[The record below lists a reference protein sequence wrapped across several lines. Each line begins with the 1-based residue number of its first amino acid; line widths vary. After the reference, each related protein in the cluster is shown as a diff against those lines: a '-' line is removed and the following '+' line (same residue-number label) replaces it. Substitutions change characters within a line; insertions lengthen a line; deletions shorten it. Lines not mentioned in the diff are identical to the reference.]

1 MFNYTIHVTSPTVI
15 SNLEILCKCH
25 FLKKY
30 MDNIDKKD
38 DFQTLINYTL
48 AKIKMNLTN
57 MTLMLV
63 NIWANKNFFPGDAI
77 PLSAILLI
85 VSLQSFVKG
94 AILVLEG
101 R

>member
-1 MFNYTIHVTSPTVI
+1 MSF
-15 SNLEILCKCH
+15 
-25 FLKKY
+25 FKKY

-63 NIWANKNFFPGDAI
+63 NIWANLDKQKFFP
-77 PLSAILLI
+77 
-85 VSLQSFVKG
+85 
-94 AILVLEG
+94 

>member
-15 SNLEILCKCH
+15 PNLEILCKCH
-25 FLKKY
+25 FLTKY

-63 NIWANKNFFPGDAI
+63 NIWANLGKQKFFP
-77 PLSAILLI
+77 
-85 VSLQSFVKG
+85 
-94 AILVLEG
+94 